1 MGEGKPQ
8 LGALSPFWGVV
19 SQEDRWKLARLAERR
34 PEHLGACRSSPGKA
48 PHLKADPLDLGETE
62 GREV

>member
-19 SQEDRWKLARLAERR
+19 SQEGRWKLARLAERR
-34 PEHLGACRSSPGKA
+34 PEYLRICGSSPGKP
-48 PHLKADPLDLGETE
+48 PHLKADPLDLAETE